1 VSADGEHVVI
11 GDVELFVRRFGD
23 PAAPLLVVI
32 HGGPTWDHS
41 YLLPAAAQ
49 LADVAHVLLFDLRG
63 CGRSC
68 RVAPHGDLPVES
80 VQPDLIADDVR
91 GLIDRY
97 GGGRGDVLGFSY
109 GGMVAMRVVDQHPGA
124 VRRLVLASTT
134 AYPDFQGDLDAS
146 PDRAERAA
154 MATDVAWDDPRY
166 TGPAAPD
173 GALSRAMAY
182 AGAPLDVWRLDRLA
196 EWHEVLDRTVFSS
209 DWNEPYR
216 SGRLRSPRPEDP
228 EAALSRWNG
237 PVLILH
243 GEREMSFPV
252 PVARRLHAAVPR
264 SRLVLVPDA
273 AHMAHF
279 DNPEVWLA
287 AVRAFLTADDGTAP
301 EVAHR

>member
-1 VSADGEHVVI
+1 MTADGERVLINGV
-11 GDVELFVRRFGD
+11 DLFVRRCGD
-23 PAAPLLVVI
+23 PNAPLLVVI
-32 HGGPTWDHS
+32 HGGPSWDHS
-41 YLLPAAAQ
+41 YLLPAVAK

-68 RVAPHGDLPVES
+68 RVAPYGDLPVES
-80 VQPDLIADDVR
+80 LQPDLIADDVR

-109 GGMVAMRVVDQHPGA
+109 GGMVAMRVVGQHPES
-124 VRRLVLASTT
+124 VRRLILASTT
-134 AYPDFQGDLDAS
+134 AYTDFQDDLDMS
-146 PDRAERAA
+146 GDRAERAA
-154 MATDVAWDDPRY
+154 MATDIAWDDPRY

-182 AGAPLDVWRLDRLA
+182 GDAPLNVWRLDRLA
-196 EWHEVLDRTVFSS
+196 EWYEVLERTLFSS
-209 DWNEPYR
+209 DWTEPFV

-228 EAALSRWNG
+228 EAALNRWNG

-252 PVARRLHAAVPR
+252 SVARRLHEAVPH
-264 SRLVLVPDA
+264 SRLVLVQDA

-279 DNPEVWLA
+279 DNPAAWLA
-287 AVRAFLTADDGTAP
+287 AVRSFLSADDGMATNIQ
-301 EVAHR
+301 R